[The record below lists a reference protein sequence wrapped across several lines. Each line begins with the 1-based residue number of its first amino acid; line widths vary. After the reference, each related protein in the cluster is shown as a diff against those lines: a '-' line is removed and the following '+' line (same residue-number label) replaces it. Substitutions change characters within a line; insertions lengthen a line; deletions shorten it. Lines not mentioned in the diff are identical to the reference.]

1 MANNSNPAQGIEIR
15 DLRSRIEWLD
25 GERRKLAKKVGELEQ
40 ALELSVQDIEGRE
53 QRLQDLEKRLSTASA
68 QLGRVSQL
76 DTLLSQFKDEVVS
89 MIEQY
94 DQRRIRGGNEF
105 DRLRRVEHEGL
116 AREIADVRKELP
128 AISRLQNAMEL
139 RIAEESRLAGL
150 IGELQ
155 NRLSA
160 LEKSME
166 NKDGAISYLEEKEKL
181 NSRSISE
188 SKTAILES
196 SKRWDHFRDQL
207 EILRAGAMKLES
219 AQQALSEEQTKQRES
234 MKGWQEQIQLGEYE
248 RNQRIENWQREFGQ
262 REDVMTGY
270 SKEWVAFS
278 DQYKEAK
285 MAVQTLSEWQKQLEQ
300 QQREA
305 SELLRLEAHR
315 LQARWDDYQLENANA
330 WKTFTI
336 EVEQRWMA
344 FSRYEKQVQERLE
357 AFNEWITRLEQEK
370 EMLQRV
376 QSAQTDAIKR
386 IPLLWIEEVDKAIA
400 QNPSRRRQPA
410 LIPVR
415 ED

>member
-1 MANNSNPAQGIEIR
+1 
-15 DLRSRIEWLD
+15 
-25 GERRKLAKKVGELEQ
+25 
-40 ALELSVQDIEGRE
+40 
-53 QRLQDLEKRLSTASA
+53 
-68 QLGRVSQL
+68 
-76 DTLLSQFKDEVVS
+76 
-89 MIEQY
+89 
-94 DQRRIRGGNEF
+94 
-105 DRLRRVEHEGL
+105 
-116 AREIADVRKELP
+116 
-128 AISRLQNAMEL
+128 
-139 RIAEESRLAGL
+139 
-150 IGELQ
+150 
-155 NRLSA
+155 
-160 LEKSME
+160 
-166 NKDGAISYLEEKEKL
+166 
-181 NSRSISE
+181 
-188 SKTAILES
+188 
-196 SKRWDHFRDQL
+196 
-207 EILRAGAMKLES
+207 
-219 AQQALSEEQTKQRES
+219 LSEEQTKQRES